1 VPAIVESRVPK
12 GPAVSIYGLNGL
24 LPTGRVRGVRG
35 TTPATVV
42 DAELRARLGRALHV
56 LILRLDADNGHIF
69 VSEQEP
75 AGRQLLLFTRAERN
89 PHRRQTLERGLC
101 W

>member
-1 VPAIVESRVPK
+1 
-12 GPAVSIYGLNGL
+12 
-24 LPTGRVRGVRG
+24 
-35 TTPATVV
+35 V

-75 AGRQLLLFTRAERN
+75 PGRQLPLF
-89 PHRRQTLERGLC
+89 HSS
-101 W
+101 